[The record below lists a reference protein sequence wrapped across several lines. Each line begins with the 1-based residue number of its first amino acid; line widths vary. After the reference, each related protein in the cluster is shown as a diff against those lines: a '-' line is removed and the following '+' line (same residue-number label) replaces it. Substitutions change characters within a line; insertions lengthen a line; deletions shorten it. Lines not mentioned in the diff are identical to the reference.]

1 MRATEGNFI
10 THWAVAIL
18 FHALLL
24 WSPCILAGDKP
35 RKERSASLHQQLVLS
50 HANEHYSKRRSNMP
64 AGMKERDLL
73 WKMNGAGLYNHI
85 FDFKYVLPFAS
96 NYSRRVFVEPLRSP
110 HYDTDLILCDYLAM
124 PGLHCLRK
132 RSLLSSNC
140 GGHFQN
146 AIKSIQQN
154 KTHICFAEAAFNRTN
169 LHRQRYHIYLAPQPR
184 LTFQPKYV
192 ALFISLL
199 QEMDKKWP
207 ATYYKPDAF
216 HSLNRSTPLWP
227 AHERYRQHNF
237 GEQFPW
243 QVFARDRRPLSS
255 MEDHRKE
262 TGGNRNISVPATL
275 PFIVVHWRR
284 GDQLDTRCDKNFDGN
299 RDLSPNCAGID
310 EFLLH
315 LHHERIR
322 FPPETRFLI
331 ATNEPTK
338 ATQTSCAPFAAISTS
353 FCPIYCILFD
363 INSLS

>member
-1 MRATEGNFI
+1 
-10 THWAVAIL
+10 
-18 FHALLL
+18 
-24 WSPCILAGDKP
+24 
-35 RKERSASLHQQLVLS
+35 
-50 HANEHYSKRRSNMP
+50 
-64 AGMKERDLL
+64 
-73 WKMNGAGLYNHI
+73 MNGAGLYNHI

-124 PGLHCLRK
+124 PGLYCLRK
-132 RSLLSSNC
+132 RSLMSSSC
-140 GGHFQN
+140 SGHFQN

-154 KTHICFAEAAFNRTN
+154 KTRVCFAEAAFNRTN

-184 LTFQPKYV
+184 LTFQSKYM
-192 ALFISLL
+192 ALFLSLW
-199 QEMDKKWP
+199 QEMNKNWP
-207 ATYYKPDAF
+207 ATYYRPDAF

-227 AHERYRQHNF
+227 AHDRYRQHNF

-243 QVFARDRRPLSS
+243 QVFARDR
-255 MEDHRKE
+255 KE
-262 TGGNRNISVPATL
+262 TAGNGNISIPATL

-284 GDQLDTRCDKNFDGN
+284 GDQLETRCDDNFDGN

-331 ATNEPTK
+331 ATNEGNPDILRVLRRHQYIILSDLLHSFRYQQFAITAFKPNQMVLADYAHFDAVSEVEKRHEDTRLSDVFVELHLHRNLSIEVAEKKRFERLARQRTK
-338 ATQTSCAPFAAISTS
+338 SAELAKTADA
-353 FCPIYCILFD
+353 D
-363 INSLS
+363 EDKEGGDE